1 MPTSPRCGGFI
12 VWLAVLLA
20 GCVAPYDDQ
29 TDKAISAL
37 QQETDAEIVRLITL
51 DHKIASLSGQ
61 DVSSQATLTAVCTAM
76 PPSNTALAIAC
87 SKASYDQNTDFYDK
101 FDTDLTSLKL
111 RLDAAPDAS
120 TPSLDNL
127 LKQLQDIVL
136 SPQGGLQSL
145 HAKRVVLNESA
156 LTSTRAPLNAL
167 FQTLLRYELNLKN
180 GKSTS

>member
-1 MPTSPRCGGFI
+1 M
-12 VWLAVLLA
+12 AVLLA
-20 GCVAPYDDQ
+20 GCVAPYDEQ
-29 TDKAISAL
+29 TDEAISAL

-51 DHKIASLSGQ
+51 DHKIGALSAQ
-61 DVSSQATLTAVCTAM
+61 DVSNQATLTAVCTTV
-76 PPSNTALAIAC
+76 PPGNAALADAC
-87 SKASYDQNTDFYDK
+87 GKASYDQNTDFYDK

-127 LKQLQDIVL
+127 LTQLRNIVL
-136 SPQGGLQSL
+136 SPQGGLKSL

>member
-1 MPTSPRCGGFI
+1 MLISRRCKGF
-12 VWLAVLLA
+12 VVALAVLLA

-61 DVSSQATLTAVCTAM
+61 DVSNQAALTAICATV
-76 PPSNTALAIAC
+76 PPSSAALADAC

-101 FDTDLTSLKL
+101 FDIDLTSLKL
-111 RLDAAPDAS
+111 RFDAAPDAS

-127 LKQLQDIVL
+127 LTQLHDIVL

-145 HAKRVVLNESA
+145 HAKRVVLNKSA

-167 FQTLLRYELNLKN
+167 FQTLLRYELSLKN